1 MKLFFKRKLC
11 RALGSGSALL
21 LLAGTAAPALA
32 AGNGTPGSA
41 QDESGVLVMSV
52 GASRVVNLPAN
63 MSDVIIADPAV
74 VDVHVRSQRQ
84 LYLIAK
90 GPGQTDITVT
100 TEGGKPIYRRTIRV
114 GTNLTSV
121 DQMLKLAMP
130 EADITVSTLNGMV
143 LLTGTVAA
151 PEDAAEAERLVS
163 AFVGDKDN
171 AKGSVVSRLRTA
183 TPLTVNLQV
192 RIAEVNK
199 NVSKSIGM
207 NLMTYDPTSGFK
219 FGLGQGRSI
228 LTDKWLI
235 GGTVMTG
242 PGASS
247 VTDSVSGAQIG
258 TGVSSAG
265 QGTTLAGQARLFG
278 MDILGALDLAENQ
291 GLATTLANPNLTAL
305 SGETAS
311 FLAGGE
317 IPIPLSTGLGQVSVE
332 YKQYGVSL
340 AFTPTVL
347 ADGRISM
354 RVRPEVSQ
362 LDESAGVRLNGFS
375 VPAVSTRRAE
385 TTVELGSGQSFMI
398 GGLMNASS
406 GNSVSKAPFL
416 GDLPIIGNLF
426 KSSTFRRQESELV
439 IIVTPYLVK
448 PVNARNIHL
457 PTDGLRNANDVQRYL
472 GGMLHSGKSGA
483 ERPKPTMAPPVTV
496 PSDAVPAP
504 AASASK
510 SGPKS
515 DNAAAAPGFSF

>member
-207 NLMTYDPTSGFK
+207 NLATADLTSGFK
-219 FGLGQGRSI
+219 FGIGQGRNMI
-228 LTDKWLI
+228 NDIWTI
-235 GGTVMTG
+235 GG
-242 PGASS
+242 PL
-247 VTDSVSGAQIG
+247 G
-258 TGVSSAG
+258 TGNGIKPITDADGNIIGSGVTAITS
-265 QGTTLAGQARLFG
+265 GTTLAADTSLFG
-278 MDILGALDLAENQ
+278 LNILAALDLAENQ
-291 GLATTLANPNLTAL
+291 GLASTLANPNLTAL

-317 IPIPLSTGLGQVSVE
+317 IPIPLSTGIGQVSVE